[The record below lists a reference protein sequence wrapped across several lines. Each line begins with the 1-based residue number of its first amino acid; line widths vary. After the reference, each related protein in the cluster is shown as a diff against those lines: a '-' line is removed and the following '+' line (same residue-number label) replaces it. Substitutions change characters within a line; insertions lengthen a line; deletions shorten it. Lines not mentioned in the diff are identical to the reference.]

1 MVLNEIYLDYAA
13 TSPLNREAYEAM
25 QPYFQDQYGNPNS
38 PHQKG
43 TEANRAL
50 VFAREKVARLLGV
63 QPKQIIFTSGGAE
76 ANNQAILTA
85 ASLGKKAGKTELV
98 TSAFEHETVLET
110 MAFLEEMGFTVHYVK
125 PNPNGLIELG
135 EIEKVCDEKTAL
147 LSIMTVN
154 NELGTVQDIE
164 GFARFAKSKDVQFHT
179 DAVQAVGHLPL
190 EMGNEIDFLTLS
202 AHKFGGPKGV
212 GALLYQPTIDLLPL
226 IHGGSQERGKRAGT
240 TPVANIVGMA
250 HALDYSISHLEENQA
265 KWEKLSHILIEGVL
279 EIPGAQLTGRVEDK
293 LPSINHFTFEGVHQ
307 DLLLYHLNQR
317 GIYASA
323 GSACSAGVN
332 EVSHV
337 LSSMGMDEKRMKG
350 ALRFSFGPETTEE
363 EVLHTIEVLKEVVT
377 SLRKDKA

>member
-164 GFARFAKSKDVQFHT
+164 GFARFAKSKDVLFHT

-190 EMGNEIDFLTLS
+190 EMGNKID
-202 AHKFGGPKGV
+202 
-212 GALLYQPTIDLLPL
+212 
-226 IHGGSQERGKRAGT
+226 
-240 TPVANIVGMA
+240 
-250 HALDYSISHLEENQA
+250 
-265 KWEKLSHILIEGVL
+265 
-279 EIPGAQLTGRVEDK
+279 
-293 LPSINHFTFEGVHQ
+293 
-307 DLLLYHLNQR
+307 
-317 GIYASA
+317 
-323 GSACSAGVN
+323 
-332 EVSHV
+332 
-337 LSSMGMDEKRMKG
+337 
-350 ALRFSFGPETTEE
+350 
-363 EVLHTIEVLKEVVT
+363 
-377 SLRKDKA
+377 